1 MSVNCLKNTSVFC
14 TQGLPRVLNF
24 KTMMI
29 WSGRMK
35 GKNVMMKKVADMYLL
50 LDIVDYVPGVV
61 RGSYRW
67 SSLGCSVS
75 TAHTKW
81 GSFQDI

>member
-1 MSVNCLKNTSVFC
+1 MSVEMKKKHIKWSVE
-14 TQGLPRVLNF
+14 
-24 KTMMI
+24 I
-29 WSGRMK
+29 K
-35 GKNVMMKKVADMYLL
+35 GKNSILKKVADMYLL

>member
-1 MSVNCLKNTSVFC
+1 MSVEMKKTTLN
-14 TQGLPRVLNF
+14 GVLEV
-24 KTMMI
+24 
-29 WSGRMK
+29 K
-35 GKNVMMKKVADMYLL
+35 GKNSIMKKVADMYLL

>member
-1 MSVNCLKNTSVFC
+1 
-14 TQGLPRVLNF
+14 
-24 KTMMI
+24 
-29 WSGRMK
+29 MK

-67 SSLGCSVS
+67 SSLGCS
-75 TAHTKW
+75 HTN
-81 GSFQDI
+81 GYQQPHPTSLSIILYLFLFFSPSVLVPQLVFNMYLPQEHTYI